1 MDVQKIPKKLIL
13 AYFSGTGCTK
23 AVCDCFEEQL
33 LNVGIDCTK
42 INMVTCKQL
51 DVEEADILIIF
62 SPVYAF
68 RLASI
73 TEKWV
78 KYLPRV
84 QNKSA
89 IIISVSGGGEVSPNT
104 ACRVQCKRLLKR
116 KGYKLLYEKMIVMPS
131 NFAIQ
136 AEQNLN
142 LDLLRILPYKVN
154 NIILDILSGKER
166 ITSPKF
172 QDRFFAVIGK
182 AEHLGARFFGASIR
196 ATQNCNKCG
205 LCIRNCPQKNI
216 KMVNGLPKFGF
227 HCMWCLKCIY
237 NCPCKAL
244 LPGILKFS
252 VLKSGF
258 DLKKMNEKSKEKPGD
273 LEYRHYKNILWQGTI
288 DYLCYD
294 DDYYFNK

>member
-1 MDVQKIPKKLIL
+1 MDVKKIPKRLIL

-33 LNVGIDCTK
+33 LMLGIDCIK
-42 INMVTCKQL
+42 INIVTCKQI
-51 DVEEADILIIF
+51 DDGEADILIIF

-78 KYLPRV
+78 KNLPRV
-84 QNKSA
+84 KNKSS
-89 IIISVSGGGEVSPNT
+89 IIISVSGGWEISPNT

-116 KGYKLLYEKMIVMPS
+116 KGYNLLYEKMIVMPS

-142 LDLLRILPYKVN
+142 FSLLTVLPYKVK
-154 NIILDILSGKER
+154 NIILDILSGKKR

-182 AEHLGARFFGASIR
+182 AERLGARFFGAFIR
-196 ATQNCNKCG
+196 ASQNCNKCG
-205 LCIRNCPQKNI
+205 LCIRNCPQKNVR
-216 KMVNGLPKFGF
+216 MANRLPKFGI

-244 LPGILKFS
+244 SPRILKFS

-258 DLKKMNEKSKEKPGD
+258 DLRKMSEKAMEESGKT
-273 LEYRHYKNILWQGTI
+273 EYRHYKNILWQGVI
-288 DYLCYD
+288 DYLCHD
-294 DDYYFNK
+294 DYFNK